1 MNRQKLALAVLLG
14 IFVVALVASYYRMP
28 RQKTVAKLTYTQG
41 SRAEVKR
48 PGTAQQ
54 PDDTKLHLDLLDR
67 EQPPFAGFRR
77 NIFKPLFHEEAKLP
91 GGQSS
96 RPMAIPLPPPPP
108 PLPPQPA
115 TPAQAIEQPTP
126 LQQDMARFTFLGFL
140 KKGALKIIF
149 LSKDKDI
156 FLVKKGDK
164 LAGRYE
170 VTSITDEA
178 LTIQVQGDG
187 GEIVIPLTENRA
199 LSAPRS

>member
-1 MNRQKLALAVLLG
+1 MNRQKLALAILLG
-14 IFVVALVASYYRMP
+14 IFAVALVFSYYRMP
-28 RQKTVAKLTYTQG
+28 RQKTVARLTYTQG
-41 SRAEVKR
+41 SRAEAKR

-54 PDDTKLHLDLLDR
+54 PDDTRLHLDLLDR
-67 EQPPFAGFRR
+67 EQPQFAGFRR
-77 NIFKPLFHEEAKLP
+77 NIFKPLFHEEVKFP
-91 GGQSS
+91 GGQSP
-96 RPMAIPLPPPPP
+96 RPMTIPLPPPP

-115 TPAQAIEQPTP
+115 PLPQVAQPTP

-140 KKGALKIIF
+140 KKDALKIIF
-149 LSKDKDI
+149 LAKDNDI

-178 LTIQVQGDG
+178 LIIQVQGNG

>member
-1 MNRQKLALAVLLG
+1 MNRQKLALAILLG
-14 IFVVALVASYYRMP
+14 IFAVALVVSYFRMP
-28 RQKTVAKLTYTQG
+28 RQKTVAQLTYTQG
-41 SRAEVKR
+41 SRAEAKK
-48 PGTAQQ
+48 PATTPQ
-54 PDDTKLHLDLLDR
+54 PDDTKLRLDLLDR
-67 EQPPFAGFRR
+67 EQPQFTGFRR
-77 NIFKPLFHEEAKLP
+77 NIFKPLFREEVTFP
-91 GGQSS
+91 GGQSA
-96 RPMAIPLPPPPP
+96 RPMTIPLPPPPP
-108 PLPPQPA
+108 PLPPPPA
-115 TPAQAIEQPTP
+115 PPAQVVEQPTP

-140 KKGALKIIF
+140 KKDALKIIF
-149 LSKDKDI
+149 LAQDKEI